1 MSLASRLALATFG
14 YRGGYSGSGVSETRY
29 VVQEVQVIE
38 MKDILNSN
46 ISIETLT
53 SNVSIET
60 IMSNVSIQEIGVSV
74 E

>member
-14 YRGGYSGSGVSETRY
+14 YRGGYSGTATAETRY
-29 VVQEVQVIE
+29 VVQEVQILE